1 MDPSFVG
8 AIFMTGANFA
18 PYGWQLCQG
27 QLLSIANNDVLYTLL
42 GTTYGGDGVQT
53 FGLPDLR
60 GRAAINMGQGPGLS
74 NYVMGQVSGTE
85 QVTMT
90 TNTMPAHTHLV
101 NVTTASASTNTPS
114 SSVFISGAALGVGGS
129 PLDVYS
135 TNAAT
140 AQMAAGTIGA
150 NSGGIPFSIIQPV
163 LAVNYIIALFGV
175 YPSQN

>member
-8 AIFMTGANFA
+8 SIFMTGANFA

-27 QLLSIANNDVLYTLL
+27 QLISIAENDVLYTLL

-60 GRAAINMGQGPGLS
+60 GRAAINQGTGPGLS
-74 NYVMGQVSGTE
+74 TYVMGQKSGVE

-90 TNTMPAHTHLV
+90 TNTMPSHTHLV
-101 NVTTASASTNTPS
+101 NVTSAVPTTNTPS
-114 SSVFISGAALGVGGS
+114 SSVYISAAALGVGGAA
-129 PLDVYS
+129 LEVYS
-135 TNAAT
+135 TNAGT
-140 AQMAAGTIGA
+140 AQLAPSSIGA
-150 NSGGIPFSIIQPV
+150 NNGGIPFSILQPV